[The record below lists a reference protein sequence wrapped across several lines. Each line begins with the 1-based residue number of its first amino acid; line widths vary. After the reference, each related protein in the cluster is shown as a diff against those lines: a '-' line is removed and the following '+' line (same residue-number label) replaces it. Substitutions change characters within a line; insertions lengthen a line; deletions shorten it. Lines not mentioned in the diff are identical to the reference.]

1 MKKVRTFIKV
11 QTYRLYLLMA
21 ALFIA
26 GLGIMPFM
34 MTGTAQAL
42 PYGQI
47 ATRSLTLSS
56 GVPGKTGVKYTFTFT
71 LASTSDVQ
79 SLKFIA
85 CNAPAVFT
93 YPGST
98 GSCVG
103 PTGLDFSSAAFNAP
117 SFSGWQGATQFVA
130 GAGTV
135 GSDCVAAANIICAN
149 RTDVT
154 AQTATA
160 RTIAF
165 TGITN
170 PSTANT
176 AFYVG
181 IYTYSDNAYTV
192 GDLVDFGATATAV
205 AQTLET
211 DAAVAEVLQFC
222 VGSTTVD
229 DVDNT
234 LPGNLIANDCT
245 GVSGTTVD
253 IGTLDTSA
261 VNVSPVLSDGG
272 NSTNGVAM
280 VRSNAGNGVGVYYDA
295 IQASTGTNHLG
306 ALRITGQTCNTIG
319 DPGADANGNTFT
331 DPCINSEGW
340 DAGTGNATQGTLTA
354 GTEAFGMTIAGI
366 NSNGTSSY
374 ACQYGDTAATPSI
387 PAGNNCHLE
396 PQTNYLGSG
405 GTGSEDYCQA
415 DACNT
420 TGNGFAWDED
430 GTSTII
436 ASSAA
441 ASVKQVDDE
450 ALIVKFAGTP
460 EITTPFG
467 RYIVKT
473 DFTAVPTY

>member
-11 QTYRLYLLMA
+11 QTYRLYLLIA

-34 MTGTAQAL
+34 MTGQAAA
-42 PYGQI
+42 YGQI

-56 GVPGKTGVKYTFTFT
+56 GVPGKTSVKFTFTFT

-85 CNAPAVFT
+85 CNAPAVYT

-98 GSCVG
+98 GSCVA
-103 PTGLDFSSAAFNAP
+103 PTGLDFSSAAFDAP
-117 SFSGWQGATQFVA
+117 SFSGWQGATNFVA
-130 GAGTV
+130 GAGSV

-181 IYTYSDNAYTV
+181 IYTYSDTAYTA
-192 GDLVDFGATATAV
+192 GNLVDFGATASAV
-205 AQTLET
+205 TQTLT
-211 DAAVAEVLQFC
+211 TNAAVAEVLQFC
-222 VGSTTVD
+222 IGATTVD

-234 LPGNLIANDCT
+234 VPGNLIANDCS

-253 IGTLDTSA
+253 IGTLDTST
-261 VNVSPVLSDGG
+261 VNVSPIATDGG
-272 NSTNGVAM
+272 NGNNGVAM
-280 VRSNAGNGVGVYYDA
+280 VRSNAGNGVGIYYDA

-306 ALRITGQTCNTIG
+306 ALRISGQTCNTIG
-319 DPGADANGNTFT
+319 DPGADSNGNTFT
-331 DPCINSEGW
+331 DPCINSNGW
-340 DAGTGNATQGTLTA
+340 NAGTGNATQGLITA
-354 GTEAFGMTIAGI
+354 GTEDFGMTIAGV
-366 NSNGTSSY
+366 NSKGTSSY
-374 ACQYGDTAATPSI
+374 TCQYGDSAQSI
-387 PAGNNCHLE
+387 AVGNNCHLE

-405 GTGSEDYCQA
+405 GVGTEDYCA
-415 DACNT
+415 TNTCNT

-430 GTSTII
+430 GSSTII
-436 ASSAA
+436 ASSAGS
-441 ASVKQVDDE
+441 SVKQVDDE
-450 ALIVKFAGTP
+450 ALIVKFAATP

-467 RYIVKT
+467 RYGVQT